1 MGNLIEKIK
10 GEGTESVRCLEHF
23 CDVIYTMYQGNNAD
37 IKAEYDNVRR
47 ILEKDIIEKKEVLI
61 LVSKA
66 SEWKYI
72 ENVWKKYKEEQDTE
86 VDVAVL
92 PYFYKEY
99 DGSIKKEVNELGNF
113 TTDIGAIDLAQYD
126 IALHHP
132 DIIYIQNPFDN
143 ENKAIG
149 IEKKYYSD
157 RCCTNKLVYIQSF
170 TLEEF
175 NSSNEREY
183 KNMGCFCTVP
193 GVVNSDEV
201 YVQSEN
207 MRNMYIKKLT
217 EFAGKET
224 ENIWKDKIYVK
235 PDWMKNEGHNVV
247 KGNGKIKIL
256 FYTSISGL
264 MQNSEIAA
272 GKIKNVLD
280 VFKQYSDKIEVIWC
294 VQSLV
299 DTVME
304 DINRNLSEQI
314 NTIRDKYRIEE
325 IGHICSDRDK
335 DILNSCD
342 AYYGDISS
350 VVQEYRNA
358 DKPVM
363 IMNYEV

>member
-1 MGNLIEKIK
+1 MMRKKAVREADSEELSGYRRYLKDYLDNIERQIEEIGHIQDTEVIKEKLVDVQQEVIDMGNLIEKIK

-149 IEKKYYSD
+149 IEK
-157 RCCTNKLVYIQSF
+157 NIIQ
-170 TLEEF
+170 T
-175 NSSNEREY
+175 
-183 KNMGCFCTVP
+183 G
-193 GVVNSDEV
+193 
-201 YVQSEN
+201 
-207 MRNMYIKKLT
+207 
-217 EFAGKET
+217 
-224 ENIWKDKIYVK
+224 
-235 PDWMKNEGHNVV
+235 
-247 KGNGKIKIL
+247 
-256 FYTSISGL
+256 
-264 MQNSEIAA
+264 
-272 GKIKNVLD
+272 
-280 VFKQYSDKIEVIWC
+280 
-294 VQSLV
+294 
-299 DTVME
+299 
-304 DINRNLSEQI
+304 
-314 NTIRDKYRIEE
+314 
-325 IGHICSDRDK
+325 
-335 DILNSCD
+335 
-342 AYYGDISS
+342 
-350 VVQEYRNA
+350 
-358 DKPVM
+358 
-363 IMNYEV
+363 

>member
-1 MGNLIEKIK
+1 
-10 GEGTESVRCLEHF
+10 
-23 CDVIYTMYQGNNAD
+23 
-37 IKAEYDNVRR
+37 
-47 ILEKDIIEKKEVLI
+47 
-61 LVSKA
+61 
-66 SEWKYI
+66 
-72 ENVWKKYKEEQDTE
+72 
-86 VDVAVL
+86 
-92 PYFYKEY
+92 
-99 DGSIKKEVNELGNF
+99 
-113 TTDIGAIDLAQYD
+113 
-126 IALHHP
+126 
-132 DIIYIQNPFDN
+132 
-143 ENKAIG
+143 
-149 IEKKYYSD
+149 
-157 RCCTNKLVYIQSF
+157 
-170 TLEEF
+170 
-175 NSSNEREY
+175 
-183 KNMGCFCTVP
+183 MGCFCTVP

-217 EFAGKET
+217 GFAGKET

-294 VQSLV
+294 VQNLV

-304 DINRNLSEQI
+304 NIDRNLSEQI
-314 NTIRDKYRIEE
+314 NTIRDEYRIEE
-325 IGHICSDRDK
+325 IGHLCSDRDK